1 MIVITAMLIFVT
13 LIFSPIH
20 FRIDAIAYLQQLAA
34 NFTVNVGALRVF
46 DENVS
51 LSGKYLQCN
60 GTISTDVDMTTVD
73 RKGGIDLLKC
83 ITVDKLCVS
92 LQNNILNVSM
102 FYVALQNAIMALITA
117 TVCNMFHCQLY
128 TQVVGT
134 IEQSNVRM
142 QVVAS
147 TSVAELSFCLAKQ
160 GVRRWKTRKSEK
172 L

>member
-20 FRIDAIAYLQQLAA
+20 FRIDATAYLQRLAA

-92 LQNNILNVSM
+92 LQNNIFNVSM

-147 TSVAELSFCLAKQ
+147 TSVAELSLCLAKQ